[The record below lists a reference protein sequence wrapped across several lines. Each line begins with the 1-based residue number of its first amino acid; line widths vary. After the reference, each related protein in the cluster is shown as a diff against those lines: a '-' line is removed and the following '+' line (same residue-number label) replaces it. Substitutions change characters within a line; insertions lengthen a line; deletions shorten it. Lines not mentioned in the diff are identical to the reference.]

1 MGFGLKLA
9 LFGGSFDPPH
19 LGHLAFARLALDVL
33 APDRFLWMPA
43 GRQWQ
48 KPDQVM
54 AAGEHRVQMLQRLI
68 AGEPRFAVDDRE
80 LHRRGPSFTADTLN
94 EFAQQ
99 HPGAELM
106 FLIGQDQYARLPT
119 WYRAETVAALATLV
133 VVPRAGEAVVTPP
146 GMPEHRLQ
154 VLDLPNTP
162 ISSTAVREAIAHGD
176 DISPL
181 VGADVASYI
190 DSHRLYGK
198 KP

>member
-1 MGFGLKLA
+1 MKLA

-19 LGHLAFARLALDVL
+19 LGHLAFARFALDAL
-33 APDRFLWMPA
+33 APDRLLWLPA

-54 AAGEHRVQMLQRLI
+54 AAGVHRVQMLKRLT
-68 AGEPRFAVDDRE
+68 AGEPRFVVDERE
-80 LHRRGPSFTADTLN
+80 LHRRGPSFTADTLR
-94 EFAQQ
+94 EFTVQ

-119 WYRAETVAALATLV
+119 WYRAEVVTELATLV

-146 GMPEHRLQ
+146 GLAPHRLR
-154 VLDLPNTP
+154 VLNLPDTP
-162 ISSTAVREAIAHGD
+162 ISSTAVRDAIARGD
-176 DISPL
+176 DIRPL
-181 VGADVASYI
+181 VGPEVASYI
-190 DSHRLYGK
+190 ASHRLYEK

>member
-1 MGFGLKLA
+1 MKLA

-19 LGHLAFARLALDVL
+19 LGHLAFARFALDAL
-33 APDRFLWMPA
+33 APERLLWLPA

-54 AAGEHRVQMLQRLI
+54 AAGVHRVQMLRRLT
-68 AGEPRFAVDDRE
+68 AGEPRFCVDDRE
-80 LHRRGPSFTADTLN
+80 LHRRGPSFTADTLG
-94 EFAQQ
+94 EFKREAPQ
-99 HPGAELM
+99 AELM

-119 WYRAETVAALATLV
+119 WYRAETVAQLATLV

-146 GMPEHRLQ
+146 GMPPHRLQ
-154 VLDLPNTP
+154 VLNLPDIP
-162 ISSTAVREAIAHGD
+162 LSSTAVRNAIARGD

>member
-1 MGFGLKLA
+1 VKLA

-19 LGHLAFARLALDVL
+19 LGHLAFARFVLDAL
-33 APDRFLWMPA
+33 APDRLLWLPA

-54 AAGEHRVQMLQRLI
+54 AAGVHRVQMLKRLT
-68 AGEPRFAVDDRE
+68 AGEPRFFVDDRE

-94 EFAQQ
+94 EFKRQS
-99 HPGAELM
+99 PDAELM

-119 WYRAETVAALATLV
+119 WYRAETVASLATLV

-146 GMPEHRLQ
+146 GMPPHRLQ
-154 VLDLPNTP
+154 VLELPDTP
-162 ISSTAVREAIAHGD
+162 ISSTVVREARARGD
-176 DISPL
+176 DIRPL

-190 DSHRLYGK
+190 DSHRLYEK

>member
-1 MGFGLKLA
+1 MKLA

-19 LGHLAFARLALDVL
+19 LGHLAFARFALDAL
-33 APDRFLWMPA
+33 APDRLLWLPA

-54 AAGEHRVQMLQRLI
+54 AAGVHRVQMLRLLT
-68 AGEPRFAVDDRE
+68 AGEPRFAIDDRE
-80 LHRRGPSFTADTLN
+80 LHRRGPSFTADTLR
-94 EFAQQ
+94 EFKAEA
-99 HPGAELM
+99 PDAELM

-119 WYRAETVAALATLV
+119 WYRAETVVQLATLV

-146 GMPEHRLQ
+146 GMPPHRLQ
-154 VLDLPNTP
+154 VLNLPDTP
-162 ISSTAVREAIAHGD
+162 LSSTAVRDAIARGD

>member
-1 MGFGLKLA
+1 LKLA

-19 LGHLAFARLALDVL
+19 LGHLAFARLVLEAL
-33 APDRFLWMPA
+33 APERLLWLPA

-54 AAGEHRVQMLQRLI
+54 AAGVHRAAMVRCLI
-68 AGEPRFAVDDRE
+68 AGEPRFVVDERE
-80 LHRRGPSFTADTLN
+80 LHRSGPSFTADTLN
-94 EFAQQ
+94 EFKAEY
-99 HPGAELM
+99 PGTELM

-133 VVPRAGEAVVTPP
+133 VVPRSGEAVVTPP
-146 GMPEHRLQ
+146 AMPAHRLQ
-154 VLDLPNTP
+154 VLNLPEIP
-162 ISSTAVREAIAHGD
+162 ISSTAVREAIACGA
-176 DISPL
+176 DICPL

-190 DSHRLYGK
+190 DSHRLYEK

>member
-1 MGFGLKLA
+1 MRLA

-19 LGHLAFARLALDVL
+19 LGHLAFARFALDAL
-33 APDRFLWMPA
+33 APERLLWLPA

-54 AAGEHRVQMLQRLI
+54 AAGAHRVQMLRLLT
-68 AGEPRFAVDDRE
+68 AGEPRFVIDDRE
-80 LHRRGPSFTADTLN
+80 LHRRGPSFTADTLG
-94 EFAQQ
+94 EFKVEA
-99 HPGAELM
+99 PDAELM

-119 WYRAETVAALATLV
+119 WYRAETVAQLATLV

-146 GMPEHRLQ
+146 GMPPHRLL
-154 VLDLPNTP
+154 VLNLPDIP
-162 ISSTAVREAIAHGD
+162 LSSTAVRDAIVRGD
-176 DISPL
+176 DICPL

>member
-1 MGFGLKLA
+1 MRLA

-19 LGHLAFARLALDVL
+19 LGHLAFARFALEAL
-33 APDRFLWMPA
+33 APERLLWLPA

-54 AAGEHRVQMLQRLI
+54 AAGAHRVQMLRLLT

-80 LHRRGPSFTADTLN
+80 LHRRGPSFTADTLG
-94 EFAQQ
+94 EFQRETPQ
-99 HPGAELM
+99 AELM
-106 FLIGQDQYARLPT
+106 FLIGQDQYARLPS
-119 WYRAETVAALATLV
+119 WYRAEAVTQLATLV

-146 GMPEHRLQ
+146 GMPPHRLQ
-154 VLDLPNTP
+154 VLNLPDIP
-162 ISSTAVREAIAHGD
+162 LSSTAVRDAIVRGD

>member
-1 MGFGLKLA
+1 VKIA

-19 LGHLAFARLALDVL
+19 LGHLAFARVALDAL
-33 APDRFLWMPA
+33 APDRLLWMPA

-48 KPDQVM
+48 KPDQIM
-54 AAGEHRVQMLQRLI
+54 AAGEHRVQMVQHLI

-94 EFAQQ
+94 EFTRQY
-99 HPGAELM
+99 PGAELM

-146 GMPEHRLQ
+146 GMPAHRLR
-154 VLDLPNTP
+154 VLDLPDTP
-162 ISSTAVREAIAHGD
+162 ISSTAVREAIARGD

>member
-1 MGFGLKLA
+1 MKLA

-19 LGHLAFARLALDVL
+19 LGHLAFARFALDALV
-33 APDRFLWMPA
+33 PDRLLWLPA

-54 AAGEHRVQMLQRLI
+54 AAGVHRVQMLKLLT
-68 AGEPRFAVDDRE
+68 AGEARFAVDDRE
-80 LHRRGPSFTADTLN
+80 LHRRGPSFTADTLR
-94 EFAQQ
+94 EFKAEA
-99 HPGAELM
+99 PGAELM

-119 WYRAETVAALATLV
+119 WYRAEAVASLATLV
-133 VVPRAGEAVVTPP
+133 VVPRAGETVVTPP
-146 GMPEHRLQ
+146 GMPPHRLQ
-154 VLDLPNTP
+154 VLNLPDTP
-162 ISSTAVREAIAHGD
+162 ISSTAVRDAVAHGN

-190 DSHRLYGK
+190 DSHRLYEK